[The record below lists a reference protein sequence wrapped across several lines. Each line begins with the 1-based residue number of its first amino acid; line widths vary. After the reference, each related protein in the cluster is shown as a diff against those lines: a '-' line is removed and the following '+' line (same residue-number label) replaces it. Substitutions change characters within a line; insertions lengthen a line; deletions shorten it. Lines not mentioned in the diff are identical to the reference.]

1 MAIYIQLLV
10 ISIMSH
16 TLFSQKEIKYLM
28 SHSLARLATV
38 STSSSREN
46 KFIQPDV
53 VPVDLDFDGE
63 FFFIGEMSILKSTKY
78 KNTLKN
84 KKVAIVI
91 DDLGDVDPPFPR
103 GIRIY
108 GNADIVI
115 RQDGYTDRRGHL
127 RHHYVRISPKKK
139 WSWGIE
145 EPMFV
150 NGRFSIKKTAE
161 KD

>member
-28 SHSLARLATV
+28 SHRLARLATV

-91 DDLGDVDPPFPR
+91 DDLGDVDPPF
-103 GIRIY
+103 
-108 GNADIVI
+108 